1 MENFLPEIV
10 FVFLGAVTR
19 WSRQSGA
26 LHQPKARRRSIAS
39 RYQRAGDGSVVAAV
53 GRALAREAKVYWI
66 CPMVEESETAD
77 LAAVEERYKALA
89 PPNRRKAPVAARNAF
104 HAAKN
109 GVQA

>member
-53 GRALAREAKVYWI
+53 GRTASRTPRSLHPIVARRRLPRVTLFMPRKMAYKH
-66 CPMVEESETAD
+66 
-77 LAAVEERYKALA
+77 ERQFIFLTTLS
-89 PPNRRKAPVAARNAF
+89 
-104 HAAKN
+104 
-109 GVQA
+109 